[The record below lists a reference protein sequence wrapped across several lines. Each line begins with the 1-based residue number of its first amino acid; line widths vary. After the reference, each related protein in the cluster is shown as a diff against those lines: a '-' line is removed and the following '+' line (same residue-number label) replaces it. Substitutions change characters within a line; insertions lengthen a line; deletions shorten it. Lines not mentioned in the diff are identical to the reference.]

1 MSIQLRTGL
10 DYLLALS
17 VSDLNELADTVTK
30 YAEEVAK
37 HGRQK

>member
-17 VSDLNELADTVTK
+17 VSDLNELADTVTQ
-30 YAEEVAK
+30 YAEEVAE

>member
-17 VSDLNELADTVTK
+17 VSDLNELADTVMQ

-37 HGRQK
+37 HGRKK

>member
-17 VSDLNELADTVTK
+17 VSDLNELADTVTQ

-37 HGRQK
+37 HVRKK